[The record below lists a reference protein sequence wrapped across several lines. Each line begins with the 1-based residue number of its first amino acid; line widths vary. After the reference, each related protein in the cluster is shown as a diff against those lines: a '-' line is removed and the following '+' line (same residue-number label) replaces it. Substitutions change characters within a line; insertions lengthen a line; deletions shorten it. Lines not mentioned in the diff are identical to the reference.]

1 MCHCLECQRRS
12 GAPFA
17 VQARFAAEDV
27 RVEGRFNVFERRGD
41 DGGVVRFQFCPECGS
56 TVLYS
61 QTDVPELIAIAVGAF
76 ADPSFPAPTVS
87 VYEARQ
93 HAWVT
98 TPDDATHYD

>member
-1 MCHCLECQRRS
+1 MQT
-12 GAPFA
+12 
-17 VQARFAAEDV
+17 RFAADGV

-41 DGGVVRFQFCPECGS
+41 EGGLVRFQFCPECGS

-61 QTDVPELIAIAVGAF
+61 QPDVPDLIAIAVGAF

-87 VYEARQ
+87 VYEAHQ

-98 TPDDATHYD
+98 TPEGATHYD